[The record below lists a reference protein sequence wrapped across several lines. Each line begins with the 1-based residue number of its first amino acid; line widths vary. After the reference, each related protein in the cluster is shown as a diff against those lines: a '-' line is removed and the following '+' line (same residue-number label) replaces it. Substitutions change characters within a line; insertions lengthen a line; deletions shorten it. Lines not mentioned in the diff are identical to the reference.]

1 MFSYFILLKHHSYF
15 FTIYCLDIIVASVF
29 VVVVVIVPN
38 VVKKGEKMLGSI
50 FNEFY
55 LSFLKYSELG
65 WISYYSLSFHAVAV
79 ELQFVLKILTKSW
92 TMNTCFLK
100 VLEHTWCFNG
110 IFIRIYLVLLVILI
124 IIIQGFF
131 TALKNSEV
139 NYEHI

>member
-1 MFSYFILLKHHSYF
+1 M
-15 FTIYCLDIIVASVF
+15 ASVF
-29 VVVVVIVPN
+29 VVVVVTVPN